1 MLTSSAAPPDDF
13 ATIAGVPHAAAI
25 RQLVEDRPLR
35 DELGARARAGYE
47 QRYTKEEHLAAY
59 LSQIDDILQDKR

>member
-1 MLTSSAAPPDDF
+1 MGCSIKGDEEL
-13 ATIAGVPHAAAI
+13 AAAI

-35 DELGARARAGYE
+35 DELGARARAGYQ
-47 QRYTKEEHLAAY
+47 QRYTKEQHLAAY